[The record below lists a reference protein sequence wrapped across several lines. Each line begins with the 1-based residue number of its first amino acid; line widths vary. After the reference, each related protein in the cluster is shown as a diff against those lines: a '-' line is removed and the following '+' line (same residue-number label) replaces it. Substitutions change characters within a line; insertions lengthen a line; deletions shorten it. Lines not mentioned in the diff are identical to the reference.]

1 MELKGKEYNLDELIE
16 NINFEDNLLQK
27 RENGLLLSD
36 KHIDIL
42 KRYEFD
48 YLKYNSIN
56 SLIFDIEDYLN
67 YENSSDTEDLEWV
80 SSDLS
85 ERNYYQNTKK

>member
-1 MELKGKEYNLDELIE
+1 MEVNGKVYDVDELVG
-16 NINFEDNLLQK
+16 NINFEANLLQK
-27 RENGLLLSD
+27 RKNGLLLSD

-42 KRYEFD
+42 NRYEFD
-48 YLKYNSIN
+48 YLKYNNIN

-67 YENSSDTEDLEWV
+67 SENSLDTEDLEWV
-80 SSDLS
+80 SSDLT